1 MIMETHRG
9 QAGVSIL
16 ISGPFLKELIVIKKL
31 FKTVL
36 KLGHHLWLE
45 KDFIYLNRQL
55 MSSIKS
61 KNYNDYK
68 THGDMSMFMD

>member
-16 ISGPFLKELIVIKKL
+16 ISGPNLKELIIIKKL

-45 KDFIYLNRQL
+45 KDLIYLSNQL
-55 MSSIKS
+55 ISSLKV
-61 KNYNDYK
+61 KNHNDYK